1 MTIILY
7 SSETCG
13 KCKVLK
19 TKLNNKDIKFE
30 TVTDVE
36 IMMKKNIDLLPVL
49 EVDGKMMQFEEANE
63 WVNKQG
69 E

>member
-7 SSETCG
+7 SSDTCG

-19 TKLNNKDIKFE
+19 TKLNNKGIKFK

-36 IMMKKNIDLLPVL
+36 TMMKKNIDFLPVL
-49 EVDGKMMQFEEANE
+49 DVDGKMMQFEEANE

>member
-7 SSETCG
+7 SSDTCG

-19 TKLNNKDIKFE
+19 TKLNNKGIKFE

-36 IMMKKNIDLLPVL
+36 TMMKKNIDFLPVL

-63 WVNKQG
+63 WVNKKG